1 MGKGWGWNHTV
12 VLEVP
17 GQRWHLA
24 FLSTFRWPKQVT
36 WSSLMAT
43 GLGNFLP
50 LESGALREEWWG
62 RMLPEPPACTWAC
75 SAVLCLV
82 IQSCS
87 ALCDPITC
95 QAPLSTQILQERI
108 LEWIAMPSSR
118 VSSQP
123 RNQTQDGPPNIG
135 NNKTILRLIA
145 LYYIGLRGAPIW
157 IN

>member
-1 MGKGWGWNHTV
+1 MRVKPHN
-12 VLEVP
+12 
-17 GQRWHLA
+17 R
-24 FLSTFRWPKQVT
+24 S
-36 WSSLMAT
+36 WSSWSEMASGISEHISLAKASHLVKPDGNGT
-43 GLGNFLP
+43 GWFPPL

-82 IQSCS
+82 VQSCP

-95 QAPLSTQILQERI
+95 QAPLSMRILQERI
-108 LEWIAMPSSR
+108 LEWIVMPSSR